1 MPGIETPVGKTEEF
15 CKSGEYPLQLTKSK
29 ALCLSVHSPGRPVPV
44 CLQASPF
51 PEEVGEAPEAKVASP
66 RAAKY
71 DQALH
76 SSEETAVTEVGGFDQ
91 SHH

>member
-15 CKSGEYPLQLTKSK
+15 DETGEYPLHPTKSK
-29 ALCLSVHSPGRPVPV
+29 ALCLWVPPPGRPVPV

-51 PEEVGEAPEAKVASP
+51 PEEVGEAPKAKVTSP
-66 RAAKY
+66 GAAKY

-76 SSEETAVTEVGGFDQ
+76 SSKDCCDRGGDLIRVPI
-91 SHH
+91 